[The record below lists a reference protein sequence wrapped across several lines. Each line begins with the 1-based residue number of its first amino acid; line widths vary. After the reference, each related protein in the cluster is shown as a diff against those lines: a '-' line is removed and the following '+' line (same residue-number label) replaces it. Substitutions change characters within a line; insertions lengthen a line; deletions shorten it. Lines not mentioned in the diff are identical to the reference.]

1 MWENVSVNL
10 IDTWVFDILTS
21 FLRSLWTMG
30 NCCLFMVLIL
40 SQTIRDW
47 STREILLSYCKN
59 SITYNR
65 NEVKIRNQE
74 RFIVTSEFRPG
85 QNGLLL
91 KMDTQ
96 NWSLPFS
103 GHLLWLSTRQ
113 RPQQERIIG
122 KERKTPSLALGMC
135 EFHKSYFETN

>member
-1 MWENVSVNL
+1 MWENVSVDL

-21 FLRSLWTMG
+21 FLRSLWTKG

-40 SQTIRDW
+40 SQTIPDW

-103 GHLLWLSTRQ
+103 SHLLWFSTRQ

-122 KERKTPSLALGMC
+122 KERKTPSPALGMC
-135 EFHKSYFETN
+135 ESHQSYF

>member
-1 MWENVSVNL
+1 MWENVSVDL

-30 NCCLFMVLIL
+30 NCYLFMVLIL
-40 SQTIRDW
+40 SQTIPDW

-85 QNGLLL
+85 QDGLLL

-96 NWSLPFS
+96 NWTLPFS

-135 EFHKSYFETN
+135 EFHQSYF

>member
-1 MWENVSVNL
+1 MWGNVSIDF

-40 SQTIRDW
+40 SQTIPDW
-47 STREILLSYCKN
+47 STREILFSYCKN

-65 NEVKIRNQE
+65 NEVKIRNKE

-85 QNGLLL
+85 QVGHLL

-96 NWSLPFS
+96 KWSLPFS
-103 GHLLWLSTRQ
+103 GHLLGLSTRQ
-113 RPQQERIIG
+113 SPQQERITG

-135 EFHKSYFETN
+135 

>member
-1 MWENVSVNL
+1 MWENVSVDL
-10 IDTWVFDILTS
+10 IGTWVFDILTS

-40 SQTIRDW
+40 SQTIPDW

-85 QNGLLL
+85 QNRLLL

-122 KERKTPSLALGMC
+122 KEIKTPSLALGMC
-135 EFHKSYFETN
+135 EFHQSYF

>member
-1 MWENVSVNL
+1 MWENVSVDL
-10 IDTWVFDILTS
+10 IDTWVFDVLTS

-40 SQTIRDW
+40 SQTIPDW

-135 EFHKSYFETN
+135 EFHQSYF

>member
-1 MWENVSVNL
+1 MWENVSVDL

-40 SQTIRDW
+40 SQTIPDG

-85 QNGLLL
+85 QNGLFL
-91 KMDTQ
+91 KMDTK

-113 RPQQERIIG
+113 RLQQERIIG

-135 EFHKSYFETN
+135 EFHQSYL

>member
-1 MWENVSVNL
+1 MWENVSVDL

-40 SQTIRDW
+40 SQTIPDG

-74 RFIVTSEFRPG
+74 RFIVASEFRPG
-85 QNGLLL
+85 QNGLFL

-135 EFHKSYFETN
+135 EFHQSYL